1 MGQQQWKTQNIP
13 QTGCHDNTTF
23 DTPAWSELRVL
34 IVKVKIVIANLGNQ
48 SRLLNTYYLT
58 FSWKT
63 ISAFTENV
71 FIFERK

>member
-1 MGQQQWKTQNIP
+1 MGQQQWKTK
-13 QTGCHDNTTF
+13 TF
-23 DTPAWSELRVL
+23 LKQAAITISLPAWSGLRVL

-71 FIFERK
+71 FIFKRK